1 MGQPANTPPSIA
13 SRPRFEHDRIRPPVS
28 KGRHVTPIAPQRN
41 DVQPEATATPDS
53 SAVPVFG
60 TRKRAWT
67 MTGLVVFLYIVN
79 YADKAVLGIIAQPL
93 ARELGLKS
101 SQIGMVGSLFFLM
114 FCIGGFLAGP
124 LNKYLTLRW
133 ALLILAAIWSVVMLP
148 LVLGAS
154 LAMLIVS
161 RMLLGFAEGPSSA
174 LMHTAAYSWHPPA
187 KRGLPGA
194 MLAGSASVAKIALAP
209 VLTFIAVHYGWRA
222 AVLSLSVLGLVWMGC
237 WLAGWSEGPY
247 TSKAVKA
254 TKTADTEAPEAAG
267 TATKAV
273 TEPNVPWRKILLS
286 RTFVSCCFL
295 IATIYALTTVV
306 LTWLPSYFEVGLGY
320 SAMQAGSMF
329 ALPSIVGLVL
339 MITSGSVTDKLIGRG
354 FTSRTVRVIVPCVGV
369 LICGSIL
376 LFLPQISTPIV
387 AVAMVSIG
395 YGFSAI
401 TFPLINAAISE
412 LCPPQQTAGTM
423 GFFLAIMSIG
433 GLIAPYATGVIVD
446 NAATPADGYAQ
457 SFQAIGVI
465 GVIAAVLVLVFA
477 NPERDR
483 KLIRG

>member
-1 MGQPANTPPSIA
+1 VTNIA
-13 SRPRFEHDRIRPPVS
+13 QH
-28 KGRHVTPIAPQRN
+28 RN
-41 DVQPEATATPDS
+41 DVQPES
-53 SAVPVFG
+53 SVVPVFG

-67 MTGLVVFLYIVN
+67 MTGLVVFLYVVN

-114 FCIGGFLAGP
+114 FCIGGFMAGP

-161 RMLLGFAEGPSSA
+161 RMLLGLAEGPSSA

-254 TKTADTEAPEAAG
+254 TKQADTEGAVET
-267 TATKAV
+267 TAKAV

-295 IATIYALTTVV
+295 IAAIYALTTVV

-329 ALPSIVGLVL
+329 ALPSIVGLIL

-354 FTSRTVRVIVPCVGV
+354 FTSRTVRIIVPCVGV

-376 LFLPQISTPIV
+376 LFLPQISAPAL

-446 NAATPADGYAQ
+446 NAATAADGYAQ
-457 SFQAIGVI
+457 SFQAIGII

-477 NPERDR
+477 NPDRDR

>member
-1 MGQPANTPPSIA
+1 M
-13 SRPRFEHDRIRPPVS
+13 
-28 KGRHVTPIAPQRN
+28 
-41 DVQPEATATPDS
+41 
-53 SAVPVFG
+53 
-60 TRKRAWT
+60 
-67 MTGLVVFLYIVN
+67 
-79 YADKAVLGIIAQPL
+79 
-93 ARELGLKS
+93 
-101 SQIGMVGSLFFLM
+101 
-114 FCIGGFLAGP
+114 
-124 LNKYLTLRW
+124 
-133 ALLILAAIWSVVMLP
+133 
-148 LVLGAS
+148 
-154 LAMLIVS
+154 
-161 RMLLGFAEGPSSA
+161 
-174 LMHTAAYSWHPPA
+174 
-187 KRGLPGA
+187 
-194 MLAGSASVAKIALAP
+194 
-209 VLTFIAVHYGWRA
+209 
-222 AVLSLSVLGLVWMGC
+222 
-237 WLAGWSEGPY
+237 
-247 TSKAVKA
+247 
-254 TKTADTEAPEAAG
+254 
-267 TATKAV
+267 
-273 TEPNVPWRKILLS
+273 PWRKILLS

-433 GLIAPYATGVIVD
+433 G
-446 NAATPADGYAQ
+446 
-457 SFQAIGVI
+457 
-465 GVIAAVLVLVFA
+465 
-477 NPERDR
+477 
-483 KLIRG
+483 